1 MCNLFVMGI
10 LNMNVLFVTRIC
22 IELPAIY
29 LLGNIQF
36 WGGGGG
42 GGEAKR
48 SLSRITFIISIRI
61 FIQHNMCVSVLQ
73 LIDEI

>member
-36 WGGGGG
+36 LGGGGG
-42 GGEAKR
+42 VKQRDPYLALR
-48 SLSRITFIISIRI
+48 LLSVSEYLFSII
-61 FIQHNMCVSVLQ
+61 CVLVYYN
-73 LIDEI
+73 